1 MPSLTMMRTSM
12 TFLEKASEAIRESGG
27 RMTNQR
33 QIIVELLADSN
44 EDLDADGLYQCAHQR
59 DASISLAT
67 VYRTLNTL
75 EAAGLVRQHYNSRE
89 HERKVYQLVEADTG
103 YHFTCRNCRRV
114 IHFQSP
120 LVQEIQQILEAE
132 FGVQVS
138 NACVCMD
145 GLCPECQALQSAR
158 GA

>member
-1 MPSLTMMRTSM
+1 MDEMDM
-12 TFLEKASEAIRESGG
+12 TFLEKASQAIRESGG

-33 QIIVELLADSN
+33 QIILELLAGSN
-44 EDLDADGLYQCAHQR
+44 EDLDADGLYQCAHGR

-75 EAAGLVRQHYNSRE
+75 ETAGLVRQHYNSRE

-103 YHFTCRNCRRV
+103 YHFTCRRCRRV

-120 LVQEIQQILEAE
+120 LVQEIRQILEAE
-132 FGVQVS
+132 LGVQVS

-145 GLCPECQALQSAR
+145 GLCPECQDLLSVE
-158 GA
+158 GE